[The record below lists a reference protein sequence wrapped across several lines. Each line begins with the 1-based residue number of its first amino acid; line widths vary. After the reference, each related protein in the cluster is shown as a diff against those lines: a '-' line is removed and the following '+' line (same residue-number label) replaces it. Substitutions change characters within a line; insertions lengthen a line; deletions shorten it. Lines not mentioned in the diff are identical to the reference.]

1 MVSINYKEVVIDRNN
16 EKLMFYIVGENE
28 SYELLVWMRT
38 DANEGKRVEVKL
50 SGENTW
56 YLDFKS
62 LFKVFQFLE
71 QLRIFQYKLIDLSN
85 KHDLSQQN

>member
-28 SYELLVWMRT
+28 SYELFGWMRT

-71 QLRIFQYKLIDLSN
+71 QLRIFQYKLIDLRT
-85 KHDLSQQN
+85 KHSLSQQN